1 MGSYKRV
8 INSSGNEELRFDD
21 NCVITF
27 GNDQDTEVKA
37 DGTGV
42 KIGTAI
48 TQKVGFFNAVPVVQ
62 QTVPTTT
69 PTVQQVINALVA
81 LGLVKQSD

>member
-8 INSSGNEELRFDD
+8 INASGNEELRFDD
-21 NCVITF
+21 NCVLAF
-27 GNDQDTEVKA
+27 GNNQDTEIKA

-42 KIGTAI
+42 NIGTAT
-48 TQKVGFFNAVPVVQ
+48 TQKIGFFNATPVVQ
-62 QTVPTTT
+62 QHVPLTS
-69 PTVQQVINALVA
+69 PTVQNVIDTLIA

>member
-1 MGSYKRV
+1 MSSYKRV

-27 GNDQDTEVKA
+27 GNNQDTEVKA

-48 TQKVGFFNAVPVVQ
+48 TQKVGFFDAAPVVQ

-69 PTVQQVINALVA
+69 PTVQQVIDALVA